1 MAICDKISTVGNKL
15 QNNLNARGV
24 SCTYGK
30 TVQSKQDLEA
40 MADLIVSSN
49 LKGSADYLLSL
60 TASRPYLLENETTD
74 LIARLTNGLGVPQAN
89 KEITIYDNQGGALL
103 LPDNWTVT
111 NGSVSV
117 SGKNITLTATS
128 ATNLFI
134 VDPGLSFEDY
144 NVTFTL
150 QPGVSLYWSVTNGT
164 PSNKLNASVGGRV
177 ISLEKK
183 GSTLYRKVDSTQ
195 LGAIEEHN
203 GLIAFELSDS
213 GSATVQC
220 SNDASLYRGITN
232 NNGTYTKMGVSV
244 STVTNFT
251 ATYNTVNSSECTVY
265 PCIYRDYATS
275 DNKSDYYITGA
286 GGTTLTWSNEY
297 YVLGL
302 GSSSNYVDLKSI
314 TDNVKGKTVNF
325 KVDVVLNGASI
336 RLRVFNGGTP
346 LASSAYTTSDGTVK
360 VENVAIPSDATSIL
374 FRIER
379 RYLTDGDSIKFKN
392 FRIYSI

>member
-1 MAICDKISTVGNKL
+1 MAICDKINTAGQTL
-15 QNNLNARGV
+15 QSNLNARGV

-30 TVQSKQDLEA
+30 NSENKQTLKD
-40 MADLIVSSN
+40 MADLITASN
-49 LKGSADYLLSL
+49 LKGSNDALISIS
-60 TASRPYLLENETTD
+60 ASRPYLLSGEKTD
-74 LIARLTNGLGVPQAN
+74 LIVKLVNGLGQPLAN
-89 KEITIYDNQGGALL
+89 K
-103 LPDNWTVT
+103 
-111 NGSVSV
+111 SVSI
-117 SGKNITLTATS
+117 SDGTS
-128 ATNLFI
+128 
-134 VDPGLSFEDY
+134 VYS
-144 NVTFTL
+144 
-150 QPGVSLYWSVTNGT
+150 
-164 PSNKLNASVGGRV
+164 
-177 ISLEKK
+177 
-183 GSTLYRKVDSTQ
+183 
-195 LGAIEEHN
+195 
-203 GLIAFELSDS
+203 
-213 GSATVQC
+213 
-220 SNDASLYRGITN
+220 GITN

-244 STVTNFT
+244 NTVTNFT

-275 DNKSDYYITGA
+275 DNKSNYYINGA

-336 RLRVFNGGTP
+336 RLRVFNEGTP